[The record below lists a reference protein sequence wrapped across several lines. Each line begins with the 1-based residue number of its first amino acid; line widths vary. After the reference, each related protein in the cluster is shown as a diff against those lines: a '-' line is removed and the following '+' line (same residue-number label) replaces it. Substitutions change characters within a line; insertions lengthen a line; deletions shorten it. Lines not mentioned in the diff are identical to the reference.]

1 MMSVGCAWILF
12 FFVSLL
18 VVESHRGMQRLHA
31 LVPECFGLNP
41 DDCTCLEETFQQLS
55 EKWFFHGGI
64 APAGVGGSESE
75 EEAKSFS
82 GKDASAA
89 VRRRKSTFVPHNAQS
104 SFSLLALEQKEELAA
119 ASSSSSQG
127 VEMTAAAAA
136 VNANDISVKVEEEK
150 QEKDEKD
157 EKEEK
162 EEKEKGH
169 VVVKLTEDAVP
180 AESIQSPAL
189 SPSRSNKKQKEI
201 HHSKSLMSFVA
212 AHSHDIGNVTRFSPK
227 TLSTMSG
234 LIM

>member
-1 MMSVGCAWILF
+1 MVSVGSAWILF

-18 VVESHRGMQRLHA
+18 VMESHRGMQRLHA

-75 EEAKSFS
+75 EDAKSFS
-82 GKDASAA
+82 SGKDA

-104 SFSLLALEQKEELAA
+104 SFSQLALEHKEELAA

-127 VEMTAAAAA
+127 VEMTAAAA
-136 VNANDISVKVEEEK
+136 VDANDISVKVEEEK
-150 QEKDEKD
+150 QD
-157 EKEEK
+157 

-180 AESIQSPAL
+180 AES
-189 SPSRSNKKQKEI
+189 PSRSKKNQKET